1 MLNMRT
7 HYSAPSN
14 ENFTNLP
21 VHSIDASEVG
31 VAKTLKLASERG
43 VVIHASQ
50 GTQRANITAVPS
62 SASHCPIA
70 FPAHNIS
77 GFLEDLNL
85 APNSIDTFV
94 SIFCHSE
101 PVSSAPILI

>member
-1 MLNMRT
+1 MLNM
-7 HYSAPSN
+7 HIPYSAPSN
-14 ENFTNLP
+14 ENFTNFA

-50 GTQRANITAVPS
+50 GTQRTNTTAAPS
-62 SASHCPIA
+62 SAFHCPIP
-70 FPAHNIS
+70 FPAYTIS

-101 PVSSAPILI
+101 SVSSAPILL